1 MARLRNSIAAL
12 PATEKQ
18 QAALGAWH
26 DAWRAWATPAAHL
39 DGPLLLERLE
49 YGAGSRDEVLFGQ
62 AVLATVVR
70 DAEGLHRIL
79 ADGFPSGLP
88 VGEVLREFTH
98 RRRAARGAVQ
108 ISRHAHAIAE
118 LTAQEEGD
126 LDAAHVEGEDRVAA
140 QHELERIGDA
150 ARWVAEAAD
159 LVAGGL
165 VDVDPRRQGARIDI
179 GARELAGHA
188 TALFGHVSD
197 LAERLALMDRAT
209 GGTPERLR
217 TVFPALAERVDA
229 VAAGCRRPERDLPHL
244 AGVIHRAGDVYW
256 LKVSDTFWVV
266 GADVERIRAVAAH
279 GDRHGMI
286 FVADDISGVDQARLA
301 EVLAD
306 QLGAMP
312 DPPLAVV
319 LAPPIIDADPS
330 WPELQLSFLRGNTTL
345 RVHPQFAGLG
355 RRVRA
360 HLMRLGGTGPV
371 GSPARR

>member
-1 MARLRNSIAAL
+1 V
-12 PATEKQ
+12 
-18 QAALGAWH
+18 
-26 DAWRAWATPAAHL
+26 
-39 DGPLLLERLE
+39 GP
-49 YGAGSRDEVLFGQ
+49 
-62 AVLATVVR
+62 
-70 DAEGLHRIL
+70 
-79 ADGFPSGLP
+79 
-88 VGEVLREFTH
+88 
-98 RRRAARGAVQ
+98 
-108 ISRHAHAIAE
+108 
-118 LTAQEEGD
+118 
-126 LDAAHVEGEDRVAA
+126 
-140 QHELERIGDA
+140 
-150 ARWVAEAAD
+150 
-159 LVAGGL
+159 
-165 VDVDPRRQGARIDI
+165 
-179 GARELAGHA
+179 
-188 TALFGHVSD
+188 
-197 LAERLALMDRAT
+197 
-209 GGTPERLR
+209 PERLR

-229 VAAGCRRPERDLPHL
+229 VAAGCRRLEHDLPHL
-244 AGVIHRAGDVYW
+244 AGVIHRARDVYW

-360 HLMRLGGTGPV
+360 HLMGLGGTGPV
-371 GSPARR
+371 GSPARRELGRALSELLHQAGTLNWLKVSDRLWVVGTDPGRILEVAVRTGDRDDEAILVADDISGTDPEPLAAALAAQLTAMRARPPFITLHPIRPMMQARGTSCPCRRLTTRSCTYTATYLTWAARCRRISPIPAARRPRARRSEYRSATRR